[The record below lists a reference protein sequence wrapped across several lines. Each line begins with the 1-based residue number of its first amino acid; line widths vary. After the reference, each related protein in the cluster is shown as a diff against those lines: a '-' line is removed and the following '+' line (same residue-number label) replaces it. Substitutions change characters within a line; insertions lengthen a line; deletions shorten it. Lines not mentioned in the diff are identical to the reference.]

1 MNRRIG
7 YSVPLTPQEFYVMA
21 ILARRS
27 LHIYAVGQWVEH
39 DSEGMVIMARPTA
52 RAVLIRLHIKGSIEV
67 VPDPDNFPAHKR
79 GPTYRLTQLGRTR
92 LKQELRRLDRA
103 ITIGNYS
110 LHY

>member
-79 GPTYRLTQLGRTR
+79 GPTSVSYTHLRAHETGRNLVCRLL
-92 LKQELRRLDRA
+92 LE
-103 ITIGNYS
+103 
-110 LHY
+110 